1 MNIFNVPQE
10 FWEEHTLLCVT
21 LSVSL
26 TLNLF
31 FLGLLLAN
39 WATDRLERK
48 AKERK
53 EMIEQIVK
61 RVKYEIEI
69 EQNDQKKK

>member
-1 MNIFNVPQE
+1 MNIFNVPQG

-21 LSVSL
+21 LVVSL

-53 EMIEQIVK
+53 DLIEQIVK

-69 EQNDQKKK
+69 EQEKK